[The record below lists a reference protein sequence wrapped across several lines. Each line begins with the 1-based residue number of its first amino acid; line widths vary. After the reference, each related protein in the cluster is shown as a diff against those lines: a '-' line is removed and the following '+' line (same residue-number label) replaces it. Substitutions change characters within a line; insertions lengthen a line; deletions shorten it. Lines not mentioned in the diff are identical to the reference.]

1 MVKIKICGVTRVE
14 DAVLAAE
21 EGADAIGLNFVDGY
35 PRCITTKVARD
46 IAACLPPY
54 LTLVGIFA
62 DRNLSEIRETIQIC
76 GLNVVQ
82 LHGDESPD
90 DCLALASNKEWPL
103 QVIKAF
109 RVRGYETLM
118 RIPEYCRSQ
127 GVTPLLDAYHPSEIG
142 GVGKTFEW
150 KLISEFE
157 ERESGVSLRPFILS
171 GGLNAENVGGAIRA
185 LNPYAVDVSS
195 GVESE
200 LCKKDPKKVRSYILN
215 ARSAI

>member
-1 MVKIKICGVTRVE
+1 MVKIKICGVTQVE
-14 DAVLAAE
+14 DALLVAE
-21 EGADAIGLNFVDGY
+21 AGADAIGLNFVDGY
-35 PRCITTKVARD
+35 PRCITIKVARE
-46 IAACLPPY
+46 ISKCLPPY

-62 DRNLSEIRETIQIC
+62 DRDLSEIRETIRVC

-82 LHGDESPD
+82 LHGDESPE
-90 DCLALASNKEWPL
+90 DCLALTSDKDWPL

-109 RVRGYETLM
+109 RVRGHETLE
-118 RIPEYCRSQ
+118 RVPQYCQSGR
-127 GVTPLLDAYHPSEIG
+127 VTPLLDAYHPSEIG

-157 ERESGVSLRPFILS
+157 GRAGGMNLRPFILS

-200 LCKKDPKKVRSYILN
+200 LCKKDPEKVHAYILN